1 MLAAVGL
8 DAMAAVLNAHAVL
21 VASELDL
28 RTPRRAPIDRHRID
42 DVSFAKELVTT
53 PLYDEFM
60 RRSGYKGLFA
70 LSFGLRH
77 RATQLNLIY
86 HLLSTTLRGEQSEL
100 RDALGDF
107 DPGGG
112 VVRTSLLEAEPWPVA
127 TPGRGPR
134 EGLPVVGFSAVGFYV
149 VVRPLGVCR
158 AFDAYDLPSCS
169 APAEGV
175 YCATHAAEAWW
186 HASPAQ
192 GSVQA
197 KMQAFFARLASY
209 GVYEENDLAA
219 MVKQFWERL
228 GVRPPT

>member
-8 DAMAAVLNAHAVL
+8 DAVAAVLNAHAVL

-42 DVSFAKELVTT
+42 DVSFAKELVTP

-100 RDALGDF
+100 RDALGGF

-127 TPGRGPR
+127 TPGRGDEHVTMVVEVPQELSEAEQRLVGELGRLEGPR
-134 EGLPVVGFSAVGFYV
+134 HLP
-149 VVRPLGVCR
+149 RR
-158 AFDAYDLPSCS
+158 A
-169 APAEGV
+169 
-175 YCATHAAEAWW
+175 
-186 HASPAQ
+186 
-192 GSVQA
+192 
-197 KMQAFFARLASY
+197 
-209 GVYEENDLAA
+209 
-219 MVKQFWERL
+219 QFWAQLEK
-228 GVRPPT
+228 